1 MNLSHDI
8 GLGAGSIG
16 LARGRGQYW
25 SREGRE
31 PYDKAGDVTH

>member
-16 LARGRGQYW
+16 LARGRGSIGQ
-25 SREGRE
+25 GRSGNL
-31 PYDKAGDVTH
+31 PYDKGGGY